1 MKVMIL
7 VAVSAALLGVC
18 WARQT
23 PLSFND
29 AMEDVG
35 DKHPLALGRVER
47 DVEPMLVQPS
57 QQISHFATHD
67 LVAAAGGHKKHYKK
81 GGHKKGGHK
90 KKIWILL

>member
-1 MKVMIL
+1 MIENEL
-7 VAVSAALLGVC
+7 KDIKICPQVAVSAALLGVC

-67 LVAAAGGHKKHYKK
+67 LVAAAGGIKPFVFYY
-81 GGHKKGGHK
+81 
-90 KKIWILL
+90 